1 MSGAGLPTNCTVSLT
16 AKCAG
21 PDSQGLL
28 DVKTYVWEEEY
39 SVAKGTKV
47 AGLKWVDL
55 GTYGRQYLCANYT
68 IMGTPGKVGGRMP
81 VVWIDQMQVVE
92 FTRSAIFR

>member
-39 SVAKGTKV
+39 SVAEGTKV

-55 GTYGRQYLCANYT
+55 STYGRQYLCANYT
-68 IMGTPGKVGGRMP
+68 VTGTPGKEGGRMP